1 MNRNNNNNKTNS
13 NRDHFGCGISISATV
28 FITVVM
34 FILFV
39 FEYNDYFSHYSI
51 FELYFYCSGYND
63 DDDGDT
69 QNRTVFHYSTPFPL
83 SLQLSYMD
91 CLSNG
96 TSDGSSTLVLGSFVV
111 KKDIPATIKL
121 TLITSF
127 TFTFMI
133 YSVCRLCS
141 WSETRLRQRRHY
153 LRVHPTASPLH
164 TIQEEH
170 GDLDLD
176 EIEDNI
182 SREEKE
188 LQTVAVIQNEA
199 KQAMEKQDPVKIQQL
214 LRSASTSTTTAA
226 SVVAG
231 FEGRRQ

>member
-1 MNRNNNNNKTNS
+1 MNQNNSNNNNKPDG
-13 NRDHFGCGISISATV
+13 NRDHFGCGISIPATV
-28 FITVVM
+28 FICVVM

-39 FEYNDYFSHYSI
+39 FEFNDYFSHYSI
-51 FELYFYCSGYND
+51 FELYFYCSGYD
-63 DDDGDT
+63 DDDPS
-69 QNRTVFHYSTPFPL
+69 NRTVFHYSTPFPL
-83 SLQLSYMD
+83 SLQLSHMD
-91 CLSNG
+91 CLSNE
-96 TSDGSSTLVLGSFVV
+96 TSDGASTLVLGSFVV

-153 LRVHPTASPLH
+153 LRVKPTASPLH

-182 SREEKE
+182 TREEKE

-214 LRSASTSTTTAA
+214 LRSATTTAA